1 MSCRSCVSNDDIII
15 TGVSSLHLG
24 SRLLRYRCM
33 SSSCPGRRHYVLY
46 IGHLSIID
54 VTVGLKLLVVVSGLF
69 VVASAPFVRLALC
82 S

>member
-46 IGHLSIID
+46 IEHLICID
-54 VTVGLKLLVVVSGLF
+54 AAVGLKILVVVSGLC
-69 VVASAPFVRLALC
+69 VVASAHFV
-82 S
+82 